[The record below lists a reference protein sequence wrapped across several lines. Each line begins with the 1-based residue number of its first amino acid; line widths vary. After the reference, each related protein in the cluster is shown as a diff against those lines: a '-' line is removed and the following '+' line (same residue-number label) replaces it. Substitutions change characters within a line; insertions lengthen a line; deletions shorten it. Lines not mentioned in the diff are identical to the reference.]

1 MIAEDRPRGRLGDV
15 RAIVRIAEMIAET
28 NVPVLTIGVEA
39 MKIVG
44 KVAIVIG
51 MIAIEVLGNLV
62 AVDGAIVSAVRMK
75 IGRPDDDMM
84 KVIVIADLIVLNA
97 EMIADLIVEA
107 IDVQMKSEA
116 IGVAEIR
123 VIAEM
128 IVQNVEMIHAIGEMI
143 RVNGGMILEMI
154 VDSIVDLLV
163 EMIGTIVE
171 VEVGDPLQ
179 EMIVGTIVDLHE
191 EMIVGTIVEMIG
203 SVGVVIVLND
213 EMIEV
218 VIVLS
223 VEMIAVAIARLIIGD
238 PDHELC
244 LHPRMNVV
252 IVHQEMVHRGMVH
265 RGMVH
270 QGMVHQ
276 GMVHQGMIHQ
286 PNDPE
291 VIKNRKMTVGVQLL
305 NVNKCLIYSKV

>member
-1 MIAEDRPRGRLGDV
+1 MG
-15 RAIVRIAEMIAET
+15 
-28 NVPVLTIGVEA
+28 
-39 MKIVG
+39 
-44 KVAIVIG
+44 
-51 MIAIEVLGNLV
+51 
-62 AVDGAIVSAVRMK
+62 
-75 IGRPDDDMM
+75 
-84 KVIVIADLIVLNA
+84 
-97 EMIADLIVEA
+97 
-107 IDVQMKSEA
+107 MKSEA

-123 VIAEM
+123 VIVEM

-143 RVNGGMILEMI
+143 RVNGGMILVMI
-154 VDSIVDLLV
+154 VDLIVDLLV
-163 EMIGTIVE
+163 ET
-171 VEVGDPLQ
+171 
-179 EMIVGTIVDLHE
+179 
-191 EMIVGTIVEMIG
+191 IVGTIVEMIG

-252 IVHQEMVHRGMVH
+252 IVHQEMVHQGMVN
-265 RGMVH
+265 R
-270 QGMVHQ
+270 GMVHQ

-305 NVNKCLIYSKV
+305 SVNKCLIYSKV

>member
-1 MIAEDRPRGRLGDV
+1 MG
-15 RAIVRIAEMIAET
+15 
-28 NVPVLTIGVEA
+28 
-39 MKIVG
+39 
-44 KVAIVIG
+44 
-51 MIAIEVLGNLV
+51 
-62 AVDGAIVSAVRMK
+62 
-75 IGRPDDDMM
+75 
-84 KVIVIADLIVLNA
+84 
-97 EMIADLIVEA
+97 IVEA

-128 IVQNVEMIHAIGEMI
+128 IVQNVEMIHAIVEMI

-179 EMIVGTIVDLHE
+179 EMIVGRIVDLHE

-218 VIVLS
+218 VIVLN

-265 RGMVH
+265 QEMVHQEMVH

-276 GMVHQGMIHQ
+276 GMVHQGMIHQGMVHQ

-305 NVNKCLIYSKV
+305 NVNKCLKYSSLVYE